1 MLTTT
6 EVTCDYPGKKFKPED
21 AWIGNQLVSISDN
34 CLEIQTAKLAFSSF
48 LGRFW
53 AQAILL
59 IIFYIGSQMS
69 ASYLPGI
76 PGLLSLISV
85 DIAIL
90 YNAML
95 NIKKNSNIIFNRATQ
110 MVYVHHEGIDY
121 ISPWSSLLWTSTINI
136 NGITKIYFTLLHKDP
151 DNTQSIHHVELSN
164 DNRSVM
170 HGLTTFINVFMQ
182 QGHKELVIPKVYEW
196 RSVFNTKV
204 TLSPSEIWQH
214 YAPWPFRRRY
224 CDSVEMNMKIILWPI
239 WTFLLF
245 PLLTLFAL
253 SWWLICKIFKITPAS
268 VPVAA
273 RQEDNSERY
282 TPQFAANR
290 LKPFEEDKGE

>member
-6 EVTCDYPGKKFKPED
+6 EVTYDYPGKKFKPED

-34 CLEIQTAKLAFSSF
+34 CLEIQTAKLAFSST
-48 LGRFW
+48 LGHFW
-53 AQAILL
+53 SQAILL
-59 IIFYIGSQMS
+59 SIFYIGVKMS
-69 ASYLPGI
+69 SSYI
-76 PGLLSLISV
+76 PILLLLIPI
-85 DIAIL
+85 DIVIL

-95 NIKKNSNIIFNRATQ
+95 NIKKNSNIVFNRATQ
-110 MVYVHHEGIDY
+110 MAYVHLDGKDY
-121 ISPWSSLLWTSTINI
+121 SSPWSSLLWTSTINI
-136 NGITKIYFTLLHKDP
+136 NGMTKIYFTLLHKHP

-182 QGHKELVIPKVYEW
+182 QGRKELVIPKFYEW
-196 RSVFNTKV
+196 RSVFSTKV

-224 CDSVEMNMKIILWPI
+224 CDSVEMNMKIIFWPI

-253 SWWLICKIFKITPAS
+253 SWWLICKVFKITPAS
-268 VPVAA
+268 VPLDA
-273 RQEDNSERY
+273 RQEDCSERC
-282 TPQFAANR
+282 TPQFAAKR
-290 LKPFEEDKGE
+290 LKPFEKDKGE